1 MFKIRFRRFGAGGDT
16 FFAQVHDFKLFFEDI
31 YNIHHKIQS
40 PHSNIL
46 FYFSGPALAKHIA
59 EIHKLV
65 AYVCEVCGSILKSQ
79 WWLRDHKIAV
89 HGKEKNFKCQ
99 ICNKAF
105 ALNTMLK
112 AHIKNAHDQVPTG
125 FKCDFCD
132 FR

>member
-1 MFKIRFRRFGAGGDT
+1 MNSNLYHLEKG
-16 FFAQVHDFKLFFEDI
+16 LNFEI
-31 YNIHHKIQS
+31 LTYIHHKIQS
-40 PHSNIL
+40 PHNIL